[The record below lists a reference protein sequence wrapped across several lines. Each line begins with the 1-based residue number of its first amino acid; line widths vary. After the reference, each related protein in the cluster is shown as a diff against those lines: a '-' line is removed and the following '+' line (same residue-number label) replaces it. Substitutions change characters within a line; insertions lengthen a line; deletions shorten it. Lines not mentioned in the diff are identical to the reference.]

1 MLLAKQAAKLSP
13 IRSNSASLKWLK
25 NAMGAIGVSTKSVL
39 REYSPNVSDAFA
51 SGASALRNISKSAS
65 NTRVDQAV
73 RNNKYVQIANKAFRN
88 AIDDIKSGNLA
99 GVEDRSMKAMGF
111 DWDNMFNDAPDGG
124 LTFGDEGGGDVNI
137 AYVDASGANDAGFSE
152 LANSM
157 NRNTE
162 LTLKTGKAQ
171 MDAYIAMSSAS
182 LQQSAAMNEQ
192 VISHLAG
199 IQNNLASLVEY
210 NNTNMNKF
218 IEASM
223 AFYER
228 TGAAMEKEDE
238 GSKAVTASDV
248 VKTGGSLNF
257 SNYKQYIKE
266 QLKKNLTGSQLGP
279 IMSMIDEQTL
289 EFFAANP
296 LSMLTEGVVKLM
308 MPKMF
313 TTTIKGFEQ
322 TFSAMLPNMLH
333 RLSEWGE
340 KQSGSMMNRMLGT
353 LAKSFGLNLN
363 EKTNEI
369 DRSQIKIERGA
380 IPFDGETK
388 NAITNIITKELREQ
402 TVYLKHIAGH
412 FGLKGKKAKDAL
424 AEGSYFDYDSNQFI
438 TMKDLDNKILKSI
451 TDAIASGFNNTQFN
465 KAMQRG
471 ITHAG
476 GNTDEM
482 QSLLNQ
488 FYVALES
495 SGKAARFDNG
505 KIPDNIQKM
514 ISGFSGSDAAKKNFT
529 ALMQQI
535 VEQNPLVMMS
545 LTQGTVNARAARN
558 KSIDEILKNPS
569 ASGILH
575 TSTFDGANLDA
586 LLQQYLSDRAKVA
599 SKAKP
604 EGGGKYGAYS
614 QVDMRGIMERSD
626 LNVEFMQLLD
636 KFKARGVGSA
646 KGVASAIASGDT
658 AAGVASVGKMFT
670 DTAKDV
676 ASMLN
681 EHFFLPMRKTLFG
694 EKDESGFSRGGFF
707 STAKNMIK
715 DMTLETAHQL
725 TGKEY
730 TDSEGK
736 HHEKIDNSVFGSI
749 RAAIHEKFFGKEEL
763 DEEGNPTGSKEKK
776 GLLTFITDSVKE
788 SFANWHTAMFGE
800 LDEKGDKVTPE
811 NVTKKMADY
820 LKGKLPKAMLGG
832 LGGGLFGLAS
842 GGLLG
847 AMVGGPIGGVAI
859 GTALGLASDS
869 SKFRKWL
876 FGDQEL
882 DNGFISKKT
891 QEYFKKNKNPLIAGA
906 VLGGAKGLI
915 GGGGFLGTL
924 VGGPVAGAML
934 GIATATVAKS
944 KTFHDFLFGDEEG
957 YHRGVVNSFKD
968 IFKATKEANKD
979 AAGLSLTGKAAGMA
993 LTGVAAGAIT
1003 AGVVSKMGLLGSMLT
1018 PLGPIGGAMI
1028 GLGLSIRAQSDTFKK
1043 WLFGNG
1049 KNKSDDDYQAGV
1061 IGQFTNMLQV
1071 HMLRPF
1077 KRVVTDL
1084 AEDAAITLKHDVLG
1098 VIEKAVEPLTSGLS
1112 KFVKNTLGKGKNF
1125 LNFIGEQAVDK
1136 LVSPIANIIGTTII
1150 KPFTKLTTG
1159 VAKLT
1164 YGVAKQ
1170 MVTLPFKII
1179 NRAVDF
1185 VTSPIRKLFSKA
1197 FHPIKTT
1204 KWLLGKL
1211 DDLLDK
1217 HLGISFR
1224 PLVSMMKKLTGR
1236 GLKGGLKMIGKIA
1249 SAPFK
1254 GIGLVGDVLGGVGD
1268 RLAGRKVR
1276 KRGQSAADAE
1286 LGDIY
1291 ERELAAGNVGT
1302 DDDGNPLDRMAWQRQ
1317 YLNDH
1322 PELRKKYRKDFKAA
1336 DKAQARLNRRAR
1348 KDRESNEKLLLKASG
1363 NSRFE
1368 DTEENRAWLQRTNPK
1383 LFKKLKGEA
1392 VDAGM
1397 ISDTAKM
1404 SEEQLGKADPSKMTN
1419 DVRKVHLLQ
1428 QILNVLRGK
1437 NADGSDKKNKSNKG
1451 NTANTGGSSGEN
1463 RTYARSEDFADD
1475 GINLSKMASIRSFM
1489 LSHGVTEEELDGLD
1503 NAGLTNLF
1511 LSKGFKIT
1519 DLMGSALHETK
1530 EKFKNNGVISSILD
1544 MFSGKGYD
1552 EGTESTDAGIH
1563 VVGETAPEIV
1573 ATKEGEKVLSG
1584 KKRALNVQIADLSQ
1598 TVKAFLRRLVSGNNS
1613 GGGSSSSAAKLPM
1626 MLGGRV
1632 GLPIGLPGPGGTS
1645 LQDFFDDREEEQEN
1659 EEEREERRTS
1669 LTNRLNA
1676 AQARATDL
1684 AVTADERQAQIAE
1697 DAQKSKQ
1704 ERMYN
1709 AILQIADS
1717 SQKQE
1722 KGTSKFHK
1730 LWSSIFSKKGIIT
1743 AGLLALGGVA
1753 LSFFKNNGGL
1763 IGTVAEVVSAIGNVA
1778 GKITGW
1784 LWDHFIKKIPD
1795 AFWTFLGTL
1804 GEGAEE
1810 YDENNESTNGK
1821 GSEGEIE
1828 EAQEDLE
1835 QLNNG
1840 DVVGFIESAEG
1851 TIDHRSTSKANALL
1865 TGTRKG
1871 VIRPAVGVYGAIRN
1885 KLTTGKWGRPKGG
1898 FIRYGAKDLRSRG
1911 MNMMRNAGTAGANA
1925 GANAAASVADDVV
1938 EVVSGDVIDNAT
1950 GAVLSEA
1957 TPAIGTTADD
1967 IAGAAIGALD
1977 SAADDVAAKNQGL
1990 LKSVISTITG
2000 FIDDVIKKIAEKS
2013 GKKLAGTMFGNILS
2027 TITSVLKKGFSKI
2040 SSRIAKILG
2049 FNAGLAT
2056 TGVGWLA
2063 SNALMFGLG
2072 ALNGIT
2078 GTARLFQ
2085 INKED
2090 VDHPIMDIISAAF
2103 GGFSSTTVG
2112 AIADVVNELVFSTTG
2127 MNIYNALACAAYR
2140 MIVSDEKYEKL
2151 ETAKDEFH
2159 DEYLDYQE
2167 DAILEQYNTMKD
2179 AGILPTDEN
2188 GEPITEDAY
2197 ISGVRGGEYGAKYD
2211 SFADYNDKENKSFG
2225 GKVLDTLHGAWNG
2238 VKDVGGSIKD
2248 FLVGSKETYYTDGNG
2263 NKYYDKGDG
2272 TLDVVDSEGNSLG
2285 NIAASDDVMAML
2297 SEAKTKTEDG
2307 LLTKPINAVK
2317 GFGEKVEDKAM
2328 QGLQWLY
2335 DKTAGIRTSM
2345 ENGTVLKDAASLLGS
2360 AASDAA
2366 SWVGGKATDAANAIK
2381 DGLKKGWDF
2390 FTKAESKTNVYLLND
2405 GSGQWYD
2412 IDGVLHD
2419 MYGNPMDIEPVSH
2432 DELVGM
2438 VKSGILV
2445 VGEWTAPTGFEQ
2457 WRDNLAKSAMDRAK
2471 DLMDAARE
2479 GYEAGQEAVDKAI
2492 EGAKDF
2498 GARAVDAVGN
2508 VLTKAK
2514 NYFTKKSTE
2523 TIYRTTDGTGN
2534 YYASSGAGYDLYS
2547 ATGSP
2552 ITEGGAYS
2560 VDEIESMA
2568 KSGIL
2573 VKDTIEGP
2581 TAFAEDVKGVIE
2593 KAKDLGQSVVN
2604 GFKTGYK
2611 MVQDGVDAAIDA
2623 AAKFGD
2629 KALEVGASVIDK
2641 AKNFFFAQKETVYV
2655 MTDGS
2660 YFAPNEDGTYDHY
2673 SVTGEPLTTDGA
2685 YTAEDIDAL
2694 VRSNK
2699 VHAEKRTVKESGLS
2713 EFVKNVGSTLNDIKK
2728 GAIGFFTDGLKISSE
2743 FFTEAGEGVGQLFD
2757 SVRKYGIT
2765 HTIKS
2770 LLNPGKAEAYF
2781 DPQGNYYMI
2790 GTTGEWEYYSQN
2802 GDLLE
2807 KKLSDEEIQ
2816 ARIQSGLLKK
2826 GEVKKDNQARE
2837 AVKKIQDAASKAWKK
2852 AKDVVT
2858 SGWESFTNWITG
2870 GGSGPKKTFG
2880 GGAGIGPDQFD
2891 SYGELPQ
2898 FSGGGY
2904 GVGHRGGGY
2913 GSAQPE
2919 MVNGFPYY
2927 AQNDK
2932 RWASKSYDY
2941 QGDGATLGDSGCGPS
2956 VMSMV
2961 LAKATGKNVSPVE
2974 LARFARATGSRD
2986 DTGTNWNF
2994 IGNTA
2999 RAAGLNV
3006 DQRFNPNA
3014 EYIRASVNA
3023 GNPVVLSGY
3032 SDGGNTPYTS
3042 AGHYIVAVGSDANGN
3057 IKVNDPRGK
3066 AFSRS
3071 YKPEELSKY
3080 TGSAWTI
3087 GKSGGLGRRRRG
3099 GGRSGSDVM
3108 SKVSGFLSELG
3119 TRTVNGLLTGTFD
3132 SNWSSYWNPTTT
3144 TTTTG
3149 TTGSAVV
3156 GGSTNLTGN
3165 STTEQIWNYLT
3176 GQLGITKEGAAGLM
3190 GNMEKES
3197 GLIPNNLEDLYQKRY
3212 GLTDE
3217 GYTASVDNGSYTRD
3231 QFINDQFGYGL
3242 VQWTKPPERKAGLY
3256 DTARQMGVSVGNI
3269 AAQLSWL
3276 MQELQGNYKG
3286 VYDILRTTTDVRQ
3299 ASNAVLHDFENPK
3312 YASSKENERYQASM
3326 KYYNQFAGSG
3336 AGKGRLKRLLN
3347 KRRGGRGYT
3356 AGDAREAVISWM
3368 LAIMN
3373 QNYYDQGKRHRVEE
3387 GLTGH
3392 GYGDCS
3398 STVAWAYK
3406 KATGLNIGTTTR
3418 DEWKTGTIIQQ
3429 NTTGGA
3435 VPDES
3440 GMLPGDLIFF
3450 WGSGTSRTNPSAE
3463 MSHVEMYIGSG
3474 TLAGHGCDWGPFTKN
3489 MQEYCS
3495 GWKSGY
3501 CYVVRYI
3508 TDENAA
3514 SLNVQFADPSL
3525 YKVQNTFTDGKGFS
3539 SNGVNTGVMPGGATS
3554 ASSGA
3559 TASTSNS
3566 ILDKV
3571 GGFFSELGTRTM
3583 NGLLTGTFDND
3594 WNSYWSGVTTTES
3607 SSGGP
3612 TDTISTGASS
3622 SSGSSYPLYNLDDET
3637 KEFVAGVVAG
3647 ETGGADSVAARQE
3660 ASQMANLNE
3669 VHFKK
3674 QPNAESIKATLTSGW
3689 YATRSLRQSAT
3700 DVTRDAVETVMNN
3713 GRRTLPRYV
3722 TEHDMFPGDIKNAK
3736 DRSEYKVGDD
3746 VANIYGSKYKFYT
3759 FFGRDKKGDIA
3770 GYFPKD
3776 YEKYQSDVPWGG
3788 GAGTGAK
3795 LRRRNFSLSHPV
3807 SLGGHGEGDSG
3818 YKPRIGRSSTYHPK
3832 RMGGFGIG
3840 VTSTTQTP
3848 ESIVNSSLMG
3858 ILQSAEQAKA
3868 SGNTKA
3874 ILSTMVELLGLIAE
3888 NTGMSASAMQ
3898 RANQLL
3904 SELKGLRGSTGKS
3917 TTTTSD
3923 VGGNTMGK
3931 LPEKVQKTTTASTK
3945 NMKLAQRIA
3954 AGK

>member
-296 LSMLTEGVVKLM
+296 LSMVTEGVVKLM

-471 ITHAG
+471 ITHSG
-476 GNTDEM
+476 GNTEEM

-488 FYVALES
+488 FYVAMET

-505 KIPDNIQKM
+505 KIPDNVQKM
-514 ISGFSGSDAAKKNFT
+514 IAGFSGSDAAKKNFT

-586 LLQQYLSDRAKVA
+586 LLHQYLGEQAKVA
-599 SKAKP
+599 TNAKP
-604 EGGGKYGAYS
+604 EGGGKYGPYS

-626 LNVEFMQLLD
+626 LNVEFMELLD
-636 KFKARGVGSA
+636 KFKARGA
-646 KGVASAIASGDT
+646 KGVKGVVSSIASGDT
-658 AAGVASVGKMFT
+658 AAGVASVGKVFT

-676 ASMLN
+676 GKMLN

-749 RAAIHEKFFGKEEL
+749 RAAIHEKFFGKEEV
-763 DEEGNPTGSKEKK
+763 DEEGNPTGSKEQK
-776 GLLTFITDSVKE
+776 GILSFITDSVKE
-788 SFANWHTAMFGE
+788 SFVNWHTAMFGE

-811 NVTKKMADY
+811 NVTSKMQDY
-820 LKGKLPKAMLGG
+820 LKGKLPKAMIGG

-859 GTALGLASDS
+859 GAALGLASDS

-876 FGDQEL
+876 FGDEDL

-891 QEYFKKNKNPLIAGA
+891 QDFVKKNKNPLIAGA
-906 VLGGAKGLI
+906 VLGGAKGLL

-934 GIATATVAKS
+934 GMATATVAKS

-957 YHRGVVNSFKD
+957 YHKGIVNSFKD

-979 AAGLSLTGKAAGMA
+979 AAGLSVTGKATGMA
-993 LTGVAAGAIT
+993 LTGAAAGAIT
-1003 AGVVSKMGLLGSMLT
+1003 AGIVSKMGLLGSMLT
-1018 PLGPIGGAMI
+1018 PLGPVGGAMI

-1049 KNKSDDDYQAGV
+1049 KSKSDDDYQAGV

-1084 AEDAAITLKHDVLG
+1084 AEDAAITLKYDVLG
-1098 VIEKAVEPLTSGLS
+1098 VIEKAFDPLTTGIS
-1112 KFVKNTLGKGKNF
+1112 KFVKGIIGKGKSF
-1125 LNFIGEQAVDK
+1125 LNFIGRQAVDK
-1136 LVSPIANIIGTTII
+1136 LVSPVVNVVNKAIIT
-1150 KPFTKLTTG
+1150 PFTKLATG
-1159 VAKLT
+1159 VAKLS
-1164 YGVAKQ
+1164 YGVAKGLA
-1170 MVTLPFKII
+1170 TLPFKII
-1179 NRAVDF
+1179 NKAVDWI
-1185 VTSPIRKLFSKA
+1185 TSPIRKAVSKI
-1197 FHPIKTT
+1197 FHPIKAVKFLARTFNN
-1204 KWLLGKL
+1204 
-1211 DDLLDK
+1211 LLDK
-1217 HLGISFR
+1217 HLGWSFR
-1224 PLVSMMKKLTGR
+1224 PLGESVRKWVKGKAKGGIRAVGR
-1236 GLKGGLKMIGKIA
+1236 GVKGLA
-1249 SAPFK
+1249 TAPFRL
-1254 GIGLVGDVLGGVGD
+1254 IGFAGDVAGGVGD
-1268 RLAGRKVR
+1268 YFAGKTVEKKGKNAANAELSKLYAKEL
-1276 KRGQSAADAE
+1276 KRG
-1286 LGDIY
+1286 
-1291 ERELAAGNVGT
+1291 RVGT
-1302 DDDGNPLDRMAWQRQ
+1302 DDDGNVLDQKSWQRQ
-1317 YLNDH
+1317 YLLDH
-1322 PELRKKYRKDFKAA
+1322 PELRNKYRDEFKDA
-1336 DKAQARLNRRAR
+1336 DKAQARLNRRER
-1348 KDRESNEKLLLKASG
+1348 KNREQNEKLLAKASG
-1363 NSRFE
+1363 YSRFE
-1368 DTEENRAWLQRTNPK
+1368 DTEENRAWLQRKDPK
-1383 LFKKLKGEA
+1383 LYKKLKGKA
-1392 VDAGM
+1392 VDSG
-1397 ISDTAKM
+1397 IINDTAKM
-1404 SEEQLGKADPSKMTN
+1404 TEEQLGKADPSKMTN

-1437 NADGSDKKNKSNKG
+1437 NPDGSDKRRKRGRLFNN
-1451 NTANTGGSSGEN
+1451 
-1463 RTYARSEDFADD
+1463 
-1475 GINLSKMASIRSFM
+1475 INLGHEGDAEDTYYNNLNLGNEGNERIFTNEDRGEVPDDTPATPENDTMSSIKKFM
-1489 LSHGVTEEELDGLD
+1489 MDRGVSAEELDGLD
-1503 NAGLTNLF
+1503 TSGLTTLF
-1511 LSKGFKIT
+1511 LQKGFSFT
-1519 DLMGSALHETK
+1519 DLMGSGLAKAK
-1530 EKFKNNGVISSILD
+1530 ESVKENGFMSSILGL
-1544 MFSGKGYD
+1544 FSGKGYD
-1552 EGTESTDAGIH
+1552 EGTENTEAGIH
-1563 VVGETAPEIV
+1563 VVGETAPELV
-1573 ATKEGEKVLSG
+1573 MTGKGEKVLSG
-1584 KKRALNVQIADLSQ
+1584 KRRALNVNISDLSQ
-1598 TVKAFLRRLVSGNNS
+1598 NVKAYLKKIMPKNTGGFSL
-1613 GGGSSSSAAKLPM
+1613 GGGDDAEFSVSQRRFVPKLAGGAQAIKKLRDAKEN
-1626 MLGGRV
+1626 R
-1632 GLPIGLPGPGGTS
+1632 
-1645 LQDFFDDREEEQEN
+1645 EEQE
-1659 EEEREERRTS
+1659 ERQDNLAKKVS
-1669 LTNRLNA
+1669 DA
-1676 AQARATDL
+1676 KAKAQDL
-1684 AVTADERQAQIAE
+1684 AVTADEKQAEIAQEEEKAKTARVQDAIIAMASSTQRQE
-1697 DAQKSKQ
+1697 
-1704 ERMYN
+1704 E
-1709 AILQIADS
+1709 
-1717 SQKQE
+1717 
-1722 KGTSKFHK
+1722 GGSKFHK
-1730 LWSSIFSKKGIIT
+1730 LWASIFSKKGIIT
-1743 AGLLALGGVA
+1743 AGLIALAA
-1753 LSFFKNNGGL
+1753 AAISFFKNNGGL
-1763 IGTVAEVVSAIGNVA
+1763 GGLI
-1778 GKITGW
+1778 
-1784 LWDHFIKKIPD
+1784 LDLIKRV
-1795 AFWTFLGTL
+1795 

-1810 YDENNESTNGK
+1810 FVERIIEQFTEHTENGQTTDGEGAS
-1821 GSEGEIE
+1821 SEIS
-1828 EAQEDLE
+1828 EATDDITELANLDLMGYLE
-1835 QLNNG
+1835 NNNG
-1840 DVVGFIESAEG
+1840 D
-1851 TIDHRSTSKANALL
+1851 IDHRSKSKLNLLFRLARKPAKVFNAIYGFIKNKQIN
-1865 TGTRKG
+1865 GTF
-1871 VIRPAVGVYGAIRN
+1871 RP
-1885 KLTTGKWGRPKGG
+1885 PKGG
-1898 FIRYGAKDLRSRG
+1898 YTQFGSNELLQRSWDKLTKEEAEAAVENATTNAVKDNVDNMASAAAKTATKEAAEEGTETAVQKTAEQAAREAIEKAG
-1911 MNMMRNAGTAGANA
+1911 RNVTESTLDDAVQKTASQAARETVEKAASMATKEAVSETVEVSAKELAENATETAVKGTAKEVFET
-1925 GANAAASVADDVV
+1925 AAK
-1938 EVVSGDVIDNAT
+1938 EVT
-1950 GAVLSEA
+1950 E
-1957 TPAIGTTADD
+1957 
-1967 IAGAAIGALD
+1967 
-1977 SAADDVAAKNQGL
+1977 SAADDVIVKNNKVAKIAINTI
-1990 LKSVISTITG
+1990 KS
-2000 FIDDVIKKIAEKS
+2000 FFDDICKYVSKHGGKKIASSAVGSLLKQITGVITKHI
-2013 GKKLAGTMFGNILS
+2013 GKIASKLLA
-2027 TITSVLKKGFSKI
+2027 
-2040 SSRIAKILG
+2040 ILG
-2049 FNAGLAT
+2049 VNVALIGSSGGLAYVIAN
-2056 TGVGWLA
+2056 GVL
-2063 SNALMFGLG
+2063 LTIG
-2072 ALNGIT
+2072 AIDGIS
-2078 GTARLFQ
+2078 GTARLFH

-2090 VDHPIMDIISAAF
+2090 IDHPIMDIISAAF
-2103 GGFSSTTVG
+2103 GAATATTDLG
-2112 AIADVVNELVFSTTG
+2112 AFTDAINELVFAVLG
-2127 MNIYNALACAAYR
+2127 IDIYNALACLIYR
-2140 MIVSDEKYEKL
+2140 VFTNETKEL
-2151 ETAKDEFH
+2151 ELDKAQDKFQDSYT
-2159 DEYLDYQE
+2159 DYQE
-2167 DAILEQYNTMKD
+2167 KEITQQYNILKAT
-2179 AGILPTDEN
+2179 GIAPKDEN
-2188 GEPITEDAY
+2188 GEFISEDAY
-2197 ISGVRGGEYGAKYD
+2197 IAGVRDGKYGAKYD
-2211 SFADYNDKENKSFG
+2211 SFADYNDKQNKSIS
-2225 GKVLDTLHGAWNG
+2225 GKVLQVGHDIIKTGAAAIKG
-2238 VKDVGGSIKD
+2238 IGGGL
-2248 FLVGSKETYYTDGNG
+2248 FG
-2263 NKYYDKGDG
+2263 
-2272 TLDVVDSEGNSLG
+2272 
-2285 NIAASDDVMAML
+2285 
-2297 SEAKTKTEDG
+2297 TKTEYY
-2307 LLTKPINAVK
+2307 
-2317 GFGEKVEDKAM
+2317 ED
-2328 QGLQWLY
+2328 
-2335 DKTAGIRTSM
+2335 
-2345 ENGTVLKDAASLLGS
+2345 ENGNRYYRDEE
-2360 AASDAA
+2360 D
-2366 SWVGGKATDAANAIK
+2366 GKLRVETK
-2381 DGLKKGWDF
+2381 DGLRLGYVADSEDI
-2390 FTKAESKTNVYLLND
+2390 TSKLGEVQTEETEGLF
-2405 GSGQWYD
+2405 GG
-2412 IDGVLHD
+2412 I
-2419 MYGNPMDIEPVSH
+2419 
-2432 DELVGM
+2432 
-2438 VKSGILV
+2438 VKSV
-2445 VGEWTAPTGFEQ
+2445 
-2457 WRDNLAKSAMDRAK
+2457 
-2471 DLMDAARE
+2471 
-2479 GYEAGQEAVDKAI
+2479 
-2492 EGAKDF
+2492 KDF
-2498 GARAVDAVGN
+2498 GSSI
-2508 VLTKAK
+2508 K
-2514 NYFTKKSTE
+2514 NKFTKKKE
-2523 TIYRTTDGTGN
+2523 
-2534 YYASSGAGYDLYS
+2534 
-2547 ATGSP
+2547 
-2552 ITEGGAYS
+2552 EKKKK
-2560 VDEIESMA
+2560 E
-2568 KSGIL
+2568 
-2573 VKDTIEGP
+2573 
-2581 TAFAEDVKGVIE
+2581 ED
-2593 KAKDLGQSVVN
+2593 A
-2604 GFKTGYK
+2604 
-2611 MVQDGVDAAIDA
+2611 
-2623 AAKFGD
+2623 
-2629 KALEVGASVIDK
+2629 
-2641 AKNFFFAQKETVYV
+2641 
-2655 MTDGS
+2655 
-2660 YFAPNEDGTYDHY
+2660 
-2673 SVTGEPLTTDGA
+2673 
-2685 YTAEDIDAL
+2685 
-2694 VRSNK
+2694 
-2699 VHAEKRTVKESGLS
+2699 AEKRTIE
-2713 EFVKNVGSTLNDIKK
+2713 
-2728 GAIGFFTDGLKISSE
+2728 
-2743 FFTEAGEGVGQLFD
+2743 
-2757 SVRKYGIT
+2757 
-2765 HTIKS
+2765 
-2770 LLNPGKAEAYF
+2770 
-2781 DPQGNYYMI
+2781 
-2790 GTTGEWEYYSQN
+2790 
-2802 GDLLE
+2802 LLE
-2807 KKLSDEEIQ
+2807 KQTSHVYVEEEAEYYYAPDGDGKYTRYSIGGVAVSETGAFSAADIQDLIHDNKVSAVAKSNFDNNFSDREAKMSVLHTSVNGIFDLGLQNSTESVEAKAEEMNELSKYSTKKGSKKKNTLNTKGSTVYYTPYGTFYKK
-2816 ARIQSGLLKK
+2816 SGSKWKEYSMIGEYLGSNKDISTDDFDNLLATSYLKK
-2826 GEVKKDNQARE
+2826 GTFKKNTKIDDVIKKQQDIANNQWTGGSNIFNTITNGISTLFGFGGNGTGVFKNSINIYPTVRF
-2837 AVKKIQDAASKAWKK
+2837 DGGFGSGSKAM
-2852 AKDVVT
+2852 
-2858 SGWESFTNWITG
+2858 G
-2870 GGSGPKKTFG
+2870 GGFGPSNSQ
-2880 GGAGIGPDQFD
+2880 PDT
-2891 SYGELPQ
+2891 
-2898 FSGGGY
+2898 
-2904 GVGHRGGGY
+2904 
-2913 GSAQPE
+2913 
-2919 MVNGFPYY
+2919 VNGFPYY

-2932 RWASKSYDY
+2932 RWASTSYDY
-2941 QGDGATLGDSGCGPS
+2941 NGDGATLGDSGCGPS

-2961 LAKATGKNVSPVE
+2961 LSKTTGKNVSPVE
-2974 LARFARATGSRD
+2974 LARYAQATGTRD
-2986 DTGTNWNF
+2986 NTGTNWNF

-3006 DQRFNPNA
+3006 DQQYNPNA
-3014 EYIRASVNA
+3014 DYIEDSVDA

-3042 AGHYIVAVGSDANGN
+3042 AGHYIVAVGRDSNGN

-3080 TGSAWTI
+3080 TGSAWSI
-3087 GKSGGLGRRRRG
+3087 GKSGGLGRRRRKRG
-3099 GGRSGSDVM
+3099 GGRSGTDVM
-3108 SKVSGFLSELG
+3108 SKVGGFLTELG

-3132 SNWSSYWNPTTT
+3132 NDWNSYWNPQTTTTT

-3149 TTGSAVV
+3149 TSTGGTIN
-3156 GGSTNLTGN
+3156 GGTNLTGN
-3165 STTEQIWNYLT
+3165 TTIEQIWNYLINN
-3176 GQLGITKEGAAGLM
+3176 LGMTPAGAAGLM
-3190 GNMEKES
+3190 GNLEKES
-3197 GLIPNNLEDLYQKRY
+3197 ALIPNNVQDSS
-3212 GLTDE
+3212 GWDDTS
-3217 GYTASVDNGSYTRD
+3217 YTSGVDSGSYSRNS
-3231 QFINDQFGYGL
+3231 FVNDQIGYGL
-3242 VQWTKPPERKAGLY
+3242 AQWTSAGRKAGLY
-3256 DTARQMGVSVGNI
+3256 DLVKSMNVSI
-3269 AAQLSWL
+3269 SDPAAQLSWL
-3276 MQELQGNYKG
+3276 ATELQNSYNSTYK
-3286 VYDILRTTTDVRQ
+3286 VLTSTSDVRE
-3299 ASNAVLHDFENPK
+3299 ASDMVLHKFESPDDQ
-3312 YASSKENERYQASM
+3312 SSSVENARYQASM

-3336 AGKGRLKRLLN
+3336 SGKGNRLRLLN

-3356 AGDAREAVISWM
+3356 AGEAREAVISWM

-3373 QNYYDQGKRHRVEE
+3373 QNYYSQGKRHRVEE

-3406 KATGLNIGTTTR
+3406 KGTGLNIGTTTK
-3418 DEWKTGTIIQQ
+3418 DEWTTGTIIQQ

-3440 GMLPGDLIFF
+3440 SMLPGDLIFF
-3450 WGSGTSRTNPSAE
+3450 WGSGTSKTSPSTE
-3463 MSHVEMYIGSG
+3463 MAHVEMYIGSG

-3495 GWKSGY
+3495 GWKAGY

-3508 TDENAA
+3508 TDQNAA

-3554 ASSGA
+3554 ASTGAA

-3594 WNSYWSGVTTTES
+3594 WNSYWSGVTTRENTTNT
-3607 SSGGP
+3607 P

-3700 DVTRDAVETVMNN
+3700 DVTREAVETVMNN

-3776 YEKYQSDVPWGG
+3776 YEKYQNDVPWGG

-3818 YKPRIGRSSTYHPK
+3818 YKPRIGRASTYQPK

-3874 ILSTMVELLGLIAE
+3874 ILSAMVELLGLIAE

>member
-1 MLLAKQAAKLSP
+1 MATQSAKLSP
-13 IRSNSASLKWLK
+13 TRSNSANLRWLR

-39 REYSPNVSDAFA
+39 REYSPNVSDAFS
-51 SGASALRNISKSAS
+51 SGASALRNIGKSAS
-65 NTRVDQAV
+65 GTKADQII
-73 RNNKYVQIANKAFRN
+73 RNNKYVQYANKAFRN

-99 GVEDRSMKAMGF
+99 GVQDRATKAMGMDF
-111 DWDNMFNDAPDGG
+111 DSMFNDDSSSGG
-124 LTFGDEGGGDVNI
+124 LTFGDEGGSDINI
-137 AYVDASGANDAGFSE
+137 AYVDASGNDAGFAD
-152 LANSM
+152 LASSM

-171 MDAYIAMSSAS
+171 MDAYIAISSAS
-182 LQQSAAMNEQ
+182 LQQNAQISEQ
-192 VISHLAG
+192 IIQHLAG
-199 IQNNLASLVEY
+199 IQNNLAALVEY

-223 AFYER
+223 AYYEN
-228 TGAAMEKEDE
+228 TGAAMKESE
-238 GSKAVTASDV
+238 AASSSVSASDV
-248 VKTGGSLNF
+248 LKSGGSINF
-257 SNYKQYIKE
+257 SNYKQYIKN
-266 QLKKNLTGSQLGP
+266 QLKKNLSGSDLGP
-279 IMSMIDEQTL
+279 IVSMIDDQAL

-296 LSMLTEGVVKLM
+296 LGMVTDGLVKLI
-308 MPKMF
+308 MPKIF
-313 TTTIKGFEQ
+313 TTAIKGFEQ
-322 TFSAMLPNMLH
+322 TFSSMLPNMLH
-333 RLSEWGE
+333 RLNEWGK
-340 KQSGSMMNRMLGT
+340 KQTGSMANRMIGT
-353 LAKSFGLNLN
+353 LAKSFGIGVDDKIN
-363 EKTNEI
+363 EL
-369 DRSQIKIERGA
+369 DHSQIKIERGPV
-380 IPFDGETK
+380 PFDGETK

-412 FGLKGKKAKDAL
+412 FGLKGKKATDAL
-424 AEGSYFDYDSNQFI
+424 QSGTFFDYEDNRFI
-438 TMKDLDNKILKSI
+438 TIKDLDNKILKSI
-451 TDAIASGFNNTQFN
+451 TDAIENGFSSTDFNKVMRRSIDRSGGNKDDLNSLLTQFY
-465 KAMQRG
+465 
-471 ITHAG
+471 T
-476 GNTDEM
+476 
-482 QSLLNQ
+482 SLD
-488 FYVALES
+488 S
-495 SGKAARFDNG
+495 SGKVVRFDNG
-505 KIPDNIQKM
+505 KVPEYLKKNI
-514 ISGFSGSDAAKKNFT
+514 KNFT
-529 ALMQQI
+529 GSDDAKKAFIRLLEDI
-535 VEQNPLVMMS
+535 VATNPLVGMTLS
-545 LTQGTVNARAARN
+545 QGTIAARASRN
-558 KSIDEILKNPS
+558 KAIDDILNNPS
-569 ASGILH
+569 TSGILH
-575 TSTFDGANLDA
+575 TSTFDGDHNLDE
-586 LLQQYLSDRAKVA
+586 LMRRYLSEEA
-599 SKAKP
+599 SKIINAKDAK
-604 EGGGKYGAYS
+604 GKKIKYGPYET
-614 QVDMRGIMERSD
+614 VDTRDVMKRYDI
-626 LNVEFMQLLD
+626 NVEAMELLD
-636 KFKARGVGSA
+636 RFKNRTKRGV
-646 KGVASAIASGDT
+646 KDVTSAIASGDT
-658 AAGVASVGKMFT
+658 NAGLAAIGSAFKDGSVEVFK
-670 DTAKDV
+670 
-676 ASMLN
+676 MLN
-681 EHFFLPMRKTLFG
+681 ENFFAPLKKSLFG
-694 EKDESGFSRGGFF
+694 EKDDAGFSRGGFF
-707 STAKNMIK
+707 SSAKNTIK
-715 DMTLETAHQL
+715 DMTLETVHQL

-730 TDSEGK
+730 VDSEGK
-736 HHEKIDNSVFGSI
+736 RHEKIENSVFGTI
-749 RAAIHEKFFGKEEL
+749 KEAIHEKFFGKL
-763 DEEGNPTGSKEKK
+763 TTDEDGNTK
-776 GLLTFITDSVKE
+776 GLLTSITDNIKE
-788 SFANWHTAMFGE
+788 SFVGWHHAMFGE
-800 LDEKGDKVTPE
+800 LDANGEEVTTE
-811 NVTKKMADY
+811 NVTKKMKEY

-832 LGGGLFGLAS
+832 IGGGVFGLAS

-847 AMVGGPIGGVAI
+847 ALVGGPIGGVAMGAAVGI
-859 GTALGLASDS
+859 ASDS
-869 SKFRKWL
+869 AKFRKWL
-876 FGDQEL
+876 FGDKDL

-891 QEYFKKNKNPLIAGA
+891 QEYVKKNKNPLIAGA
-906 VLGGAKGLI
+906 VLGGAKGLL
-915 GGGGFLGTL
+915 GGGGILGTL
-924 VGGPVAGAML
+924 VGGPIAGAML
-934 GIATATVAKS
+934 GIATATVVKS

-1125 LNFIGEQAVDK
+1125 INFIGEQAVDK
-1136 LVSPIANIIGTTII
+1136 LVSPIANIIGTTVV

-1170 MVTLPFKII
+1170 IITLPFKIM

-1268 RLAGRKVR
+1268 RLAGRKVQ

-1286 LGDIY
+1286 LGEIY

-1437 NADGSDKKNKSNKG
+1437 NADGSDKKNKSN
-1451 NTANTGGSSGEN
+1451 NANRGGSSVGG
-1463 RTYARSEDFADD
+1463 RTYTRSEDFADD
-1475 GINLSKMASIRSFM
+1475 GINLSKVASIRSFM
-1489 LSHGVTEEELDGLD
+1489 LNHGVTEEELDGLD

-1530 EKFKNNGVISSILD
+1530 EKFKDNGVISSILD

-1552 EGTESTDAGIH
+1552 EGTEHTDAGIH

-1573 ATKEGEKVLSG
+1573 ATKEGAKVLSG

-1598 TVKAFLRRLVSGNNS
+1598 TVKAFLRRLVSGNTN
-1613 GGGSSSSAAKLPM
+1613 GGGSSSSGAKLPM
-1626 MLGGRV
+1626 MLRGRV

-1645 LQDFFDDREEEQEN
+1645 LQDFFDDREKEQEN
-1659 EEEREERRTS
+1659 EEEQEERRTN

-1676 AQARATDL
+1676 ARARATDL

-1704 ERMYN
+1704 EKMYN

-1722 KGTSKFHK
+1722 KGTNKFHK

-1784 LWDHFIKKIPD
+1784 LWDHFIKKIPE

-1804 GEGAEE
+1804 GEGAKE

-1840 DVVGFIESAEG
+1840 DIVGFIESAEG
-1851 TIDHRSTSKANALL
+1851 TIDHRSTSKANALV

-1885 KLTTGKWGRPKGG
+1885 KLTTGKWGKPKGG

-1925 GANAAASVADDVV
+1925 AASVADDVV

-1950 GAVLSEA
+1950 GAVLSDA
-1957 TPAIGTTADD
+1957 VPMIGTTADD
-1967 IAGAAIGALD
+1967 VAGAAIGALD

-2000 FIDDVIKKIAEKS
+2000 FIDDVVKKIAEKS

-2056 TGVGWLA
+2056 TGIGWLA

-2072 ALNGIT
+2072 ALNGIS

-2127 MNIYNALACAAYR
+2127 MNIYNALACAVYR

-2197 ISGVRGGEYGAKYD
+2197 ISGVRAGEYGAKYD

-2225 GKVLDTLHGAWNG
+2225 GKVLDRLHGAWNG

-2248 FLVGSKETYYTDGNG
+2248 FFVGSKETYYTDGNG

-2307 LLTKPINAVK
+2307 ILTKPINAVK
-2317 GFGEKVEDKAM
+2317 GFGKKVEDKTM

-2335 DKTAGIRTSM
+2335 NKTSGIRTSM
-2345 ENGTVLKDAASLLGS
+2345 ENGTVLK
-2360 AASDAA
+2360 DAA

-2381 DGLKKGWDF
+2381 DGLKKGWNF

-2412 IDGVLHD
+2412 MDGVLHD
-2419 MYGNPMDIEPVSH
+2419 MYGNPMDSEPVSH

-2479 GYEAGQEAVDKAI
+2479 CYKAGGEAVDEAI
-2492 EGAKDF
+2492 KGAREFGAK
-2498 GARAVDAVGN
+2498 AVDAAGN
-2508 VLTKAK
+2508 ALTKAK

-2560 VDEIESMA
+2560 VDEIESMV

-2593 KAKDLGQSVVN
+2593 KAKDIGQSVVN

-2611 MVQDGVDAAIDA
+2611 MVQDGIDAAIDT

-2629 KALEVGASVIDK
+2629 KALEVGASVFKK
-2641 AKNFFFAQKETVYV
+2641 AKDFFFAQKETVYV

-2660 YFAPNEDGTYDHY
+2660 YFAPNDDGTYDHY

-2699 VHAEKRTVKESGLS
+2699 VHAEKRTVKESKLS
-2713 EFVKNVGSTLNDIKK
+2713 EFVNNVGSTLNDIKD

-2743 FFTEAGEGVGQLFD
+2743 FFTEAGAGVGQLFD

-2765 HTIKS
+2765 HTIKN

-2790 GTTGEWEYYSQN
+2790 GTSGEWEYYSQN

-2807 KKLSDEEIQ
+2807 NKLSDEEIQ

-2826 GEVKKDNQARE
+2826 GKVKKDNQARE

-2858 SGWESFTNWITG
+2858 SGWKSFTNWIAG

-2904 GVGHRGGGY
+2904 GAGHHGGGY

-3057 IKVNDPRGK
+3057 IRVNDPRGK

-3099 GGRSGSDVM
+3099 GGRSGTDVM
-3108 SKVSGFLSELG
+3108 SKVGGFLSELG
-3119 TRTVNGLLTGTFD
+3119 SRTVNGLLTGTFD
-3132 SNWSSYWNPTTT
+3132 SNWNSYWNPTT

-3176 GQLGITKEGAAGLM
+3176 EQLGITKEGAAGLM

-3242 VQWTKPPERKAGLY
+3242 VQWTKPAERKAGLY

-3299 ASNAVLHDFENPK
+3299 ASNAVLHDFESPK

-3336 AGKGRLKRLLN
+3336 AGKGNRLRLLN
-3347 KRRGGRGYT
+3347 KRRGGRGT
-3356 AGDAREAVISWM
+3356 PAGDARIAVVGWM
-3368 LAIMN
+3368 LAIM
-3373 QNYYDQGKRHRVEE
+3373 GKNTYSQKSHLRGRVGD
-3387 GLTGH
+3387 GLNGH

-3398 STVAWAYK
+3398 STVAWCYK
-3406 KATGLNIGTTTR
+3406 QGTGLSIGSTTR
-3418 DEWKTGTIIQQ
+3418 DEWQTGTIIQQ
-3429 NTTGGA
+3429 NTTNGA

-3440 GMLPGDLIFF
+3440 KMLPGDLIFF
-3450 WGSGTSRTNPSAE
+3450 WRPGCSKSDPAQQ
-3463 MSHVEMYIGSG
+3463 MSHVEMYIGSS
-3474 TLAGHGCDWGPFTKN
+3474 TIAGHGGGTGPTTKN
-3489 MQEYCS
+3489 LQNYCA
-3495 GWKSGY
+3495 GWDGAY

-3508 TDENAA
+3508 TDENVA
-3514 SLNVQFADPSL
+3514 SLSVQGPDPSL
-3525 YKVQNTFTDGKGFS
+3525 YKVSNTFVDENGMS
-3539 SNGVNTGVMPGGATS
+3539 SNGANVA
-3554 ASSGA
+3554 ASSAVGSSTSTGA

-3566 ILDKV
+3566 VLDKI

-3594 WNSYWSGVTTTES
+3594 WNSYWSGVTTVES
-3607 SSGGP
+3607 STDTP
-3612 TDTISTGASS
+3612 TDVVSTGGSN
-3622 SSGSSYPLYNLDDET
+3622 GSSYPLYNLDDKT

-3674 QPNAESIKATLTSGW
+3674 QPNAEGIKATLTSGW
-3689 YATRSLRQSAT
+3689 YASRSLRQSAT

-3795 LRRRNFSLSHPV
+3795 LRKRKTIRPIF
-3807 SLGGHGEGDSG
+3807 GGHGEGDKNYIS
-3818 YKPRIGRSSTYHPK
+3818 KASTGTYTTNMPK
-3832 RMGGFGIG
+3832 RLSGVGTETSLKTGIE
-3840 VTSTTQTP
+3840 TSF
-3848 ESIVNSSLMG
+3848 NNSLMS
-3858 ILQSAEQAKA
+3858 ILQNANQAKS
-3868 SGNTKA
+3868 SGNNA
-3874 ILSTMVELLGLIAE
+3874 ALLNCIVELLGLIAE
-3888 NTGMSASAMQ
+3888 NTGMSASSIQ

-3904 SELKGLRGSTGKS
+3904 SELRGMRQSS
-3917 TTTTSD
+3917 TTKTPTSNA
-3923 VGGNTMGK
+3923 GGNQMNK
-3931 LPEKVQKTTTASTK
+3931 LPETMKKNSTGSSK